1 MDKKL
6 LRSILGSLCGA
17 SLILGVTSCG
27 VKGDQG
33 DKGDQGIQGEKG
45 DKGDNAIDAYSIAKS
60 FGYVGTYGDW
70 VNDIVSGEL
79 GVQYAVTL
87 NSDYTSFTYGWD
99 NKVVTLGEKAI
110 LLDNRLTD
118 EEVAAHNYIYNN
130 INKAI
135 EAAKDGTEQEQ
146 MIIYIAPGVY
156 WTHDPDSASTD
167 KAFTIEKIV
176 LI

>member
-1 MDKKL
+1 M
-6 LRSILGSLCGA
+6 
-17 SLILGVTSCG
+17 
-27 VKGDQG
+27 
-33 DKGDQGIQGEKG
+33 
-45 DKGDNAIDAYSIAKS
+45 
-60 FGYVGTYGDW
+60 
-70 VNDIVSGEL
+70 
-79 GVQYAVTL
+79 
-87 NSDYTSFTYGWD
+87 
-99 NKVVTLGEKAI
+99 
-110 LLDNRLTD
+110 LDNRLTD

-156 WTHDPDSASTD
+156 WTHNPDSASTD